1 MEAEGKRRGWKKRS
15 DEEERGA
22 GRVRSNLFLGFFLLQ
37 AVNFGP
43 HTMEYGGINVR
54 SYTFQIWKLSL
65 SAYGPTFYFWKK
77 LIRTGG
83 HRVRLQGARALCSL
97 TLYQGPD

>member
-22 GRVRSNLFLGFFLLQ
+22 GRGAIEPFSRFFFLLQ

-43 HTMEYGGINVR
+43 HTMESGGINVW

-65 SAYGPTFYFWKK
+65 SAYGATFYFWKN
-77 LIRTGG
+77 LI
-83 HRVRLQGARALCSL
+83 
-97 TLYQGPD
+97 